1 MLKPAHVWVEP
12 AIDHNEEF
20 ASTMRSPR
28 IDQFEFDDPGSEESL
43 DIDVSSN
50 SKFSHSDVNALI
62 GSTLDASCASV
73 LAALFS

>member
-1 MLKPAHVWVEP
+1 
-12 AIDHNEEF
+12 
-20 ASTMRSPR
+20 MRSPR

-73 LAALFS
+73 LVALFS